1 MRIAVG
7 GYTFCTNSFSV
18 GRTDVT
24 RCEHAT
30 RTGEAALLPH
40 RGSHSALGGFLDGAK
55 THGFEIVPLP
65 FIAPGLGGPITAD
78 AQAWVNTQF
87 RQALGQIGHVDGLF
101 LQLHGGGASEGADDP
116 ETALVSALREVLG
129 DSPAMIAT
137 LDGHANL
144 TPDIVRQTSVLI
156 GVKTNPHYDFF
167 ERGQQA
173 AHLMSG
179 ILGGQIRPTVALEQ
193 PPFIPSLQK
202 QRIAP
207 GWPMEAWV
215 RQGLNAMRHD
225 SRILDVTA
233 IGGWPYADSAHTGLS
248 VLVTTHNATGLA
260 QELATSLRNEVW
272 EQRYEF
278 TPHIVPIS
286 DAVREAIDTDAWPVV
301 LGDVADSGGAGTAG
315 DGTAIL
321 RELLE
326 QNAQDAVI
334 GHLVDAQAVSAAR
347 QAGVGQTVTLTL
359 GGKTDSRHGDPI
371 TVTGKVRCLHDGEF
385 RTSTRFNAGLQRRGT
400 TAIVACDGVEI
411 ILTSHTAHSF
421 EPNTFRSVG
430 IEPTQRRI
438 LVAKSEMQHR
448 AGLEEVGQTFIDVDA
463 PGISTPILSR
473 LPYEKIRRP
482 IMPLDTM

>member
-7 GYTFCTNSFSV
+7 GYTFCTNSFSTA
-18 GRTDVT
+18 RTDVA
-24 RCEHAT
+24 RCEHST
-30 RTGEAALLPH
+30 RTGEAVLTPH
-40 RGSHSALGGFLDGAK
+40 RGSRTALGGFLDGAEA
-55 THGFEIVPLP
+55 HGFEIVPLP
-65 FIAPGLGGPITAD
+65 FIAPGLSGSISAD

-87 RQALGQIGHVDGLF
+87 RQSLDQMGHVDGVF
-101 LQLHGGGASEGADDP
+101 LQLHGGGASDRAEDP
-116 ETALVSALREVLG
+116 ETALISALRDVMG
-129 DSPAMIAT
+129 DAPAIIAT

-179 ILGGQIRPTVALEQ
+179 ILNGQLRPTSALEQ

-215 RQGLNAMRHD
+215 RQGLNAMRHEP
-225 SRILDVTA
+225 RILDVTA
-233 IGGWPYADSAHTGLS
+233 IGGWPYADSVHTGLS
-248 VLVTTHNATGLA
+248 VLVTTHDAAGLA
-260 QELATSLRNEVW
+260 QELATSLRNDVW
-272 EQRYEF
+272 EQRYQF
-278 TPHIVPIS
+278 TPHIVPLS
-286 DAVREAIDTDAWPVV
+286 DAVHEAMETDAWPVV

-326 QNAQDAVI
+326 QNAKDAVI
-334 GHLVDAQAVSAAR
+334 GHLVDAQAVSEAI

-371 TVTGKVRCLHDGEF
+371 TVTGKVRSIHDGEF
-385 RTSTRFNAGLQRRGT
+385 STSTRFNAGLQRRGT
-400 TAIVACDGVEI
+400 TAVVACDGVEI
-411 ILTSHTAHSF
+411 ILTSRTAHSF

-448 AGLEEVGQTFIDVDA
+448 AGLEGVGQTFIDVDA
-463 PGISTPILSR
+463 PGISTPVLNR
-473 LPYEKIRRP
+473 LPYENLRRP
-482 IMPLDTM
+482 IMPLDAL